1 MPWYFYAFLTAI
13 VISLVSLIEKRILV
27 KVHSTSFSATL
38 AVLNFI
44 FSLPFIFIIDFSKI
58 NRFSLLIILV
68 SAFFASLTFLFIAKA
83 MRTMEISTISPILA
97 LNPGVSAL
105 AALVFLGE
113 RLDEKAVIG
122 ILFMIVGSYV
132 LMLAA
137 NHGFKH
143 HIREFLKNKE
153 TVLVLLTLIF
163 YAFGSVIDK
172 FLVSGIKI
180 DPLAYLFFVHMFIA
194 VIFVLEASEWGRG
207 LKGMNEALK
216 IAGAEITVA
225 SLLTVA
231 YRYFE
236 LVAFQSAYIGLVS
249 AIKRSS
255 SFFTTIIG
263 GEMFHEDK
271 LVMKSVASTLI
282 ILGCLFVVL

>member
-1 MPWYFYAFLTAI
+1 MPWYFYAFLTAVI
-13 VISLVSLIEKRILV
+13 ISLVSIIEKKVLV

-38 AVLNFI
+38 AVLNFV

-113 RLDEKAVIG
+113 RLDEKAIIG

-132 LMLAA
+132 LMLAT

-143 HIREFLKNKE
+143 HIREFLRNKE

-172 FLVSGIKI
+172 FLVSGLKI

-194 VIFVLEASEWGRG
+194 VIFVFEAGEWGRG
-207 LKGMNEALK
+207 LRGMNEALK

-236 LVAFQSAYIGLVS
+236 LLAFQGAYIGLVS

-282 ILGCLFVVL
+282 ILGCLFIVL

>member
-13 VISLVSLIEKRILV
+13 TISLVSIIEKKVLI

-38 AVLNFI
+38 AVLNFV

-58 NRFSLLIILV
+58 NKFSLAIILL

-83 MRTMEISTISPILA
+83 MRKMEISTISPILA

-113 RLDEKAVIG
+113 RLSLKDTFG
-122 ILFMIVGSYV
+122 IVLMIIGSYV

-143 HIREFLKNKE
+143 HIKAFFRNKE
-153 TVLVLLTLIF
+153 TVLVLLTLVF
-163 YAFGSVIDK
+163 YAAGSVIDR
-172 FLVSGIKI
+172 FLVAGIKM

-194 VIFVLEASEWGRG
+194 VIFVFEASQWGKG
-207 LKGMNEALK
+207 IKGMNEALH

-236 LVAFQSAYIGLVS
+236 LVAFQSAFIGLVS
-249 AIKRSS
+249 SIKRSS

-271 LVMKSVASTLI
+271 LVMKSIASVLI
-282 ILGCLFVVL
+282 ILGCLSVVL